1 MMLGDGYHDVPP
13 GKVATVATVL
23 EMTQRAETRPV
34 GAPAGWTLTR
44 VTQPDRDLYRALFR
58 KVGENWLWFARTVL
72 KDADLDAIL
81 QDPNVHIYTLRQG
94 GVDGALLE
102 LDFRNAGE
110 CELAYFGLAPD
121 LIGSGAGRFLMN
133 AAIEKAWEADI
144 TRFHLHTCTLD
155 SPQAMAFYRRS
166 GFTPVAQKI
175 EIADDPRIA
184 CGYDRALGPH
194 VPIIDL

>member
-1 MMLGDGYHDVPP
+1 MLRDGYHDVPR
-13 GKVATVATVL
+13 GKVATVVTLL
-23 EMTQRAETRPV
+23 EMTQRVETRPAS
-34 GAPAGWTLTR
+34 APAGWTLTR
-44 VTQPDRDLYRALFR
+44 VTQPDRVWYRALFR
-58 KVGENWLWFARTVL
+58 KVGEGWLWFARTVMS
-72 KDADLDAIL
+72 DADLDAIL

-94 GVDGALLE
+94 DVDGGLLE
-102 LDFRNAGE
+102 LDFRFNGT
-110 CELAYFGLAPD
+110 CELTYFGLAPD

-133 AAIEKAWEADI
+133 TAIEKAWEADI

-166 GFTPVAQKI
+166 GFVPVAQKI
-175 EIADDPRIA
+175 EIADDPRIS